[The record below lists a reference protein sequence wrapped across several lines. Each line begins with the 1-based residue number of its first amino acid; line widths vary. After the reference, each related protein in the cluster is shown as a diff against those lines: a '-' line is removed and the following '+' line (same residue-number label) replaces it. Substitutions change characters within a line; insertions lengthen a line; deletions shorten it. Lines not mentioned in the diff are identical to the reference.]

1 MLFIY
6 CGITSIKFFS
16 KNYPVLCCVLC
27 GWFLPCFTIWYPGA
41 NSTFPGWRFDLC
53 LGIPSEKHSPS
64 LLCILRILVNWS
76 WRENHLK
83 WITCAVDKYIQLTI
97 CSRKTL
103 PNFDSIWCP
112 ILDWCNSPILSSH
125 WSGITMR
132 ESGSIVYVYIYI
144 YTYIYVHVLAIA
156 FGFPSASQRVDHRRT
171 WALRFLGPEIIT
183 VVYVYYHQ
191 TICNICIYYL
201 VLN

>member
-125 WSGITMR
+125 WSRITMR

-144 YTYIYVHVLAIA
+144 YIYICARSGNCFWVP
-156 FGFPSASQRVDHRRT
+156 FGVSEGWSSSHLSLEIFGTGDHYGR
-171 WALRFLGPEIIT
+171 LRILPPD
-183 VVYVYYHQ
+183 
-191 TICNICIYYL
+191 NL
-201 VLN
+201 